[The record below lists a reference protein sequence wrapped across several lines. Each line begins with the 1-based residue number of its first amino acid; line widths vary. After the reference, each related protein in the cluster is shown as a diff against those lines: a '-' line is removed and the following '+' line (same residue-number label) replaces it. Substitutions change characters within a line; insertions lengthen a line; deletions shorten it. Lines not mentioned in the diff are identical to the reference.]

1 MSNLIDPTNPTEV
14 FESSTDKE
22 MKSKTHNNNNNESS
36 NEGEREP
43 AVATDA
49 QSMNSEPLAADKSS
63 DQESNNT
70 PSQKENIEG
79 KSHPELPFKDLL
91 ELWKSKEPGPDRDF
105 LASMMTKIVERMG
118 TAAETKNKSSEIEER
133 NDRMRK
139 RIESLLIDSNKLSY
153 EGRNSI
159 PVKKWF
165 EDFMWVVSDYDVTG
179 REAVNIVNLALKD
192 DAANWLIKTARD
204 MADIESKNIRFFAE
218 LVVDKLQGKETAEFL
233 VQSILGTK
241 ISSAEDIRNIRKIFH
256 VLDDGYSRDQ
266 ERAGIVTY
274 LLPDHIKAQYSA
286 LNPKP
291 LEELLS
297 WSERLLNMEQ
307 PKKSNNNIKDNKKN
321 NNKNNTIGGKKRKFG
336 KTECTHKNHSPSE
349 CYFLHPEKRPK
360 NKHNQ

>member
-1 MSNLIDPTNPTEV
+1 MSNLIDPTNPNEV
-14 FESSTDKE
+14 FESSADKE
-22 MKSKTHNNNNNESS
+22 MKSKTFNNNNHSS
-36 NEGEREP
+36 KEGENEP
-43 AVATDA
+43 AVTTDA
-49 QSMNSEPLAADKSS
+49 QLMNSEPLVMDKSS
-63 DQESNNT
+63 DQESNKNSSPVET
-70 PSQKENIEG
+70 KKG
-79 KSHPELPFKDLL
+79 KSHLDLPFKALL
-91 ELWKSKEPGPDRDF
+91 ELWETKEPGPDRDF
-105 LASMMTKIVERMG
+105 IESMMNKVIDRMG
-118 TAAETKNKSSEIEER
+118 NAAETTSKSKDFEEHT
-133 NDRMRK
+133 DRMRK

-153 EGRNSI
+153 EGRNTI

-165 EDFMWVVSDYDVTG
+165 EDFMWVVGDYDVTG

-204 MADIESKNIRFFAE
+204 MTDIESKNIRFFAE

-266 ERAGIVTY
+266 ERAGIVTF

-291 LEELLS
+291 LDELLS
-297 WSERLLNMEQ
+297 WSERLLTMEQ
-307 PKKSNNNIKDNKKN
+307 PKKIKSKEDKKG
-321 NNKNNTIGGKKRKFG
+321 NNKQNSTGGKKRKFG
-336 KTECTHKNHSPSE
+336 KSECTHKNHSPTE